1 MKTRYAIFFWVAT
14 AVALCQIVS
23 VACAS
28 PPKLEWR
35 ALDATPNDQSCKA
48 VLFEQPHAIAIDR
61 VGNIYIANEKGVNA
75 LQRIST
81 DGAIK
86 TLIDRQAANIKG
98 RGYVKLSLAVDQMGD
113 LIIGVGG
120 RGTIERLGKDGA
132 LTILAG
138 HSGKKAIVDGPADK
152 AQFRSIAAVASGPH
166 REIAVADFR
175 TIRQL
180 TIDGRVVT
188 IAGNQ
193 RPKSDYLDGQ
203 GTRATFGS
211 PNAIV
216 FDDAGALY
224 VADGGPRE
232 DEGRANPF
240 GLIRR
245 VDSNGLVT
253 TLAGDLD
260 ASGGHLDGRGVG
272 ALLLIP
278 LGITIDSSGVL
289 FFTESGVDKSA
300 IRKMDAEGNVTSL
313 DYHLTMYDE
322 PSDRDGADP
331 IFGELAGIAVGHD
344 RELYVVD
351 SGANKLHQI
360 DSTGFVKTLCAPAAS
375 SL

>member
-1 MKTRYAIFFWVAT
+1 MNFSSATFFRIAI
-14 AVALCQIVS
+14 AVALCDV
-23 VACAS
+23 VGLANAS

-35 ALDATPNDQSCKA
+35 AIDDTPNDHSCTA
-48 VLFEQPHAIAIDR
+48 VLFERPRAIAIDR
-61 VGNIYIANEKGVNA
+61 DGSIYITNEKGDNA
-75 LQRIST
+75 LEKLST
-81 DGAIK
+81 DGKIT
-86 TLIDRQAANIKG
+86 TLLDRSAPTLKG
-98 RGYVKLSLAVDQMGD
+98 QTYVGLSLAIDRTGR
-113 LIIGVGG
+113 IILGVGG
-120 RGTIERLGKDGA
+120 RGTIEWLRKDGS
-132 LTILAG
+132 LTVLAG
-138 HSGKKAIVDGPADK
+138 QPGKKAIVDGPADK

-166 REIAVADFR
+166 REIAVADSR

-180 TIDGRVVT
+180 TIDGQVVT

-216 FDDAGALY
+216 FDAAGALY

-253 TLAGDLD
+253 TLAGDMD

-322 PSDRDGADP
+322 PSDRDGANP
-331 IFGELAGIAVGHD
+331 IFGKLTGLAVGRD

-351 SGANKLHQI
+351 SGANKLHKVD
-360 DSTGFVKTLCAPAAS
+360 DSGFVKTLCAPAAAS
-375 SL
+375 Q